1 VKAAALVAESCTSLS
16 SHFILLELGRVTAT
30 DLLYQ
35 TDSYLREFD
44 AKVVEV
50 AEQSVVLDRTAF
62 YPRGGGQMSDRG
74 ILMSE
79 GRTYPVIAVEKRGDL
94 VYHTVDG
101 PLPENGTMVHGSID
115 WDFRYQMM
123 RSHSAIHVLCG
134 VVYQKFGILVTGNQ
148 MYPDRFRVDLA
159 LPDLKPE
166 RLAEIERL
174 CNEAVEAGYPVKVRF
189 MARAAANRM
198 PELIRTKVNLV
209 PPEVDP
215 VRTVEIVG
223 LDVQTDGGTHVANTM
238 EIGRIRIIK
247 TENKGRENRRLEF
260 ELSPLVF

>member
-1 VKAAALVAESCTSLS
+1 
-16 SHFILLELGRVTAT
+16 VTAT
-30 DLLYQ
+30 DLLYL

-44 AKVVEV
+44 ARVVDRG
-50 AEQSVVLDRTAF
+50 EQSVVLDRTAF

-74 ILMSE
+74 VLAFGEKS
-79 GRTYPVIAVEKRGDL
+79 YPVIAVEKRGDI
-94 VYHTVDG
+94 VHHTIDG
-101 PLPENGTMVHGSID
+101 PMPEIGTTVHGVID
-115 WDFRYQMM
+115 WDFRYHMM

-134 VVYQKFGILVTGNQ
+134 VVYQKFGVLVTGNQ

-159 LPDLKPE
+159 LPDLNPE

-174 CNEAVEAGYPVKVRF
+174 CNEAVDAGYPIKVRF
-189 MARAAANRM
+189 LPRAEANRM
-198 PELIRTKVNLV
+198 PDLIRTKVNLV
-209 PPEVDP
+209 PAHVDP

-238 EIGRIRIIK
+238 EIGRIRITR

-260 ELSPLVF
+260 ELAPLLS